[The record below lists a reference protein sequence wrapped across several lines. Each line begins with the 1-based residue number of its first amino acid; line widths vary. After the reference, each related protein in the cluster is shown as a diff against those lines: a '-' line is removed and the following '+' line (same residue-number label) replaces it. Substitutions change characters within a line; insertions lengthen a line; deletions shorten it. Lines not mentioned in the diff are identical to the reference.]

1 MYETEFEFLRNKINL
16 DECKN
21 IGELVEKKYLIEFL
35 GIETSLKELRVKKRV
50 NKITSKSVSE
60 CVSEQRDKNMIEKK
74 ILYQILNKN
83 EDVDIHINELRKDY
97 HKILSDFE
105 NKKRRE
111 RSEDRRNIMLRELKM
126 EKTSIISDEEL
137 IELYENKKKLLTKLH
152 KQGDDFL
159 REYNRDYKI
168 KLTDDDDEYDLDNE
182 VYDCDNGEYDVVE
195 VESMLYNPGGAIICT
210 RSNAMNEMSFNT
222 KLGIYEQN

>member
-16 DECKN
+16 EECKN
-21 IGELVEKKYLIEFL
+21 IGELVEKKYLIEIL

-60 CVSEQRDKNMIEKK
+60 CVSEQRHKNMIEKK

-83 EDVDIHINELRKDY
+83 EDLDIHINELRKDY
-97 HKILSDFE
+97 HNILFE
-105 NKKRRE
+105 FEIQKRVK
-111 RSEDRRNIMLRELKM
+111 RSEDTRNIMLRELKM

-137 IELYENKKKLLTKLH
+137 IELYENKKKLVVKLH
-152 KQGDDFL
+152 KQGDKFL
-159 REYNRDYKI
+159 REYNRDDKI
-168 KLTDDDDEYDLDNE
+168 KLTHEDDEEYNDCDNDEYD
-182 VYDCDNGEYDVVE
+182 GVE
-195 VESMLYNPGGAIICT
+195 VESMLYNPGGATICT